1 MAGRSNKGANPNL
14 VNIPLDDVPM
24 DGTPLSVTATVH
36 RQLGTPDA
44 DASLGEA
51 DFEDGQWHIYRQTH
65 EGWTFIDERKG
76 RPYDPDLRQDYG
88 IGKYKIMPVD
98 LEGKPV
104 EKFGSVAN
112 IGKATSRD
120 DEELPAYPPDFYHRQ
135 EEDED
140 NGEDDKMPAWMRWQ
154 MQQAAEEKTEARRR
168 AEEGDLRR
176 QEGEQESRRREYER
190 EERRE
195 REEKS
200 RIDREREDRQARTE
214 QQNIMMGHAVTLLG
228 GFMQSKQ
235 QQQHTDSAAD
245 VNERMLS
252 AILAMQQGRNTEQ
265 TNLRQSIEMLALL
278 DSLRAPEPA
287 AEKDEEND
295 LMKTI
300 GSVAPMIA
308 MLRGG
313 GGAAALPDP
322 SMIQTAVK
330 AAFQDPDTI
339 AQIAAED
346 PKGVAQT
353 MVSAVKS
360 NPGLEIALVDAF
372 EEQKDDE

>member
-1 MAGRSNKGANPNL
+1 MAGRSRKAANPNL
-14 VNIPLDDVPM
+14 VNIPLDDVPT
-24 DGTPLSVTATVH
+24 DGTPLSVTATVKRH
-36 RQLGTPDA
+36 LGTPDA
-44 DASLGEA
+44 AETLSEA

-88 IGKYKIMPVD
+88 TGKFKIMPVD
-98 LEGKPV
+98 PEGKPV
-104 EKFGSVAN
+104 EKFSSVTT

-120 DEELPAYPPDFYHRQ
+120 DDEEMPLYPPAFYQREE
-135 EEDED
+135 EEDQD
-140 NGEDDKMPAWMRWQ
+140 LDKMPPWMRWQ
-154 MQQAAEEKTEARRR
+154 MQQAAEEKSDARRR
-168 AEEGDLRR
+168 AEEAESRR
-176 QEGEQESRRREYER
+176 QEWEQEARRREYER

-228 GFMQSKQ
+228 GFMQNKQ
-235 QQQHTDSAAD
+235 QQQSDSAAD

-278 DSLRAPEPA
+278 DGLRAPEPA
-287 AEKDEEND
+287 PEKDEEND
-295 LMKTI
+295 LMKTL

-322 SMIQTAVK
+322 AMIQTAVK
-330 AAFQDPDTI
+330 AAFQNPDTI

-346 PKGVAQT
+346 PRGVAQT

-360 NPGLEIALVDAF
+360 NPGLEKALVDAF